1 MLAVSQFNSKD
12 VEAKL
17 GNFNLFKAD
26 NRNIRK
32 KACVCVCVCVCSRVR
47 ACVSLCVY
55 VSLRPFTAK
64 ASSVWISWYTREQ
77 INVTL
82 KMFTS

>member
-1 MLAVSQFNSKD
+1 MLAVSQFNNKD

-32 KACVCVCVCVCSRVR
+32 KCVFVCVCVVCVCACVR
-47 ACVSLCVY
+47 ACVSLCVCVCLY
-55 VSLRPFTAK
+55 VH
-64 ASSVWISWYTREQ
+64 SS
-77 INVTL
+77 
-82 KMFTS
+82 

>member
-32 KACVCVCVCVCSRVR
+32 KCVFVCVCVCVVCVCACVR
-47 ACVSLCVY
+47 ACVSLCVCVCLY
-55 VSLRPFTAK
+55 VH
-64 ASSVWISWYTREQ
+64 SS
-77 INVTL
+77 
-82 KMFTS
+82 

>member
-32 KACVCVCVCVCSRVR
+32 KCVCVCVCVCVYVCVCVCVCVLACVR
-47 ACVSLCVY
+47 ACVSLCVCVCLY
-55 VSLRPFTAK
+55 VH
-64 ASSVWISWYTREQ
+64 SS
-77 INVTL
+77 
-82 KMFTS
+82 